1 RAARAADAVHPSASA
16 DVTATVRPD
25 ADLADARVC
34 PARDPASRPADGS
47 GFQSPQAA
55 ASPAAVDARVRDGA
69 GVPAVPGL
77 FLDLQRGAAASAAPG
92 GLSTAASADAQAPA
106 RRPVPAGAPVRR
118 DALRSV
124 PRRPDSPAP
133 AAHPAR
139 GRRVFS
145 LHHARVPARRQTT
158 RSTAP

>member
-1 RAARAADAVHPSASA
+1 
-16 DVTATVRPD
+16 
-25 ADLADARVC
+25 
-34 PARDPASRPADGS
+34 PADGS

-106 RRPVPAGAPVRR
+106 RRPVPARAPVRR
-118 DALRSV
+118 EALRSV
-124 PRRPDSPAP
+124 PRRPESPAR
-133 AAHPAR
+133 AATASAAPAR